1 MVKIDKTRK
10 NFFRNSNC
18 HKSSYLQSLIS
29 NLVLLIA
36 IYFAVAQDQQAQQ
49 VPVMQAQ
56 QQQQPQQQQQLQQQ
70 QLQQQQ
76 QVRTLNSH
84 LIPGIE

>member
-1 MVKIDKTRK
+1 MVTIDKTRRL
-10 NFFRNSNC
+10 FRISNG
-18 HKSSYLQSLIS
+18 HKFSYLQSLIP

-84 LIPGIE
+84 LIPGIK